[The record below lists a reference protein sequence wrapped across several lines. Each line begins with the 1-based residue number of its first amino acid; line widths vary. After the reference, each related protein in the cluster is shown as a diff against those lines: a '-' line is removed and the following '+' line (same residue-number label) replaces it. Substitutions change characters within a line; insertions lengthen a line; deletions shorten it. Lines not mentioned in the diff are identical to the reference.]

1 MRLYSFKETTLILAG
16 IEVTGFDESDDSII
30 MRRLED
36 SMGHVVGNK
45 GEMAVWVRA
54 SKAGEI
60 VFKLM
65 QTSEDNRRLSLA
77 MAAAENGL
85 FVPIPVMFK
94 DNLGGDL
101 VTGNRGYL
109 RKPADI
115 QRGTVTGSQSWSIVV
130 ERMDFLLQGGQEV

>member
-1 MRLYSFKETTLILAG
+1 MRLYSFKETTLVVAG
-16 IEVTGFDESDDSII
+16 LEITGFDESDDSIV

-36 SMGHVVGNK
+36 SMGHQIGNK

-65 QTSEDNRRLSLA
+65 QTSSDNQRLSLA

-85 FVPIPVMFK
+85 FVPIPVLFK
-94 DNLGGDL
+94 DNLGGDII
-101 VTGNRGYL
+101 TGNRGYL

-115 QRGTVTGSQSWSIVV
+115 QRGTATGSQTWGIVV
-130 ERMDFLLQGGQEV
+130 ERMDFVLAGGQEV

>member
-1 MRLYSFKETTLILAG
+1 MRLYSFKETTLILDG
-16 IEVTGFDESDDSII
+16 LEVTGFDESDDSIV

-36 SMGHVVGNK
+36 SMGHNIGNK

-54 SKAGEI
+54 SRAGEI

-65 QTSEDNRRLSLA
+65 QTSVDNQRLSLA

-85 FVPIPVMFK
+85 FVPIVVMFK

-101 VTGNRGYL
+101 ITGNRGYL
-109 RKPADI
+109 RRPAD
-115 QRGTVTGSQSWSIVV
+115 QTRGTPTSSNSWSIVV
-130 ERMDFLLQGGQEV
+130 ERLDMLLQGGQEV

>member
-1 MRLYSFKETTLILAG
+1 MRLYSFKETTLIVAG
-16 IEVTGFDESDDSII
+16 LEITGFDESDDSIV

-36 SMGHVVGNK
+36 SMGHQVGNK

-54 SKAGEI
+54 SKVGEI

-65 QTSEDNRRLSLA
+65 QTSGDNQRLSLA

-85 FVPIPVMFK
+85 FVPIPVLFK

-101 VTGNRGYL
+101 ITGNRGYL
-109 RKPADI
+109 RKPADV
-115 QRGTVTGSQSWSIVV
+115 QRGTATGSQSWSIVV
-130 ERMDFLLQGGQEV
+130 ERMDFVLAGGQEV